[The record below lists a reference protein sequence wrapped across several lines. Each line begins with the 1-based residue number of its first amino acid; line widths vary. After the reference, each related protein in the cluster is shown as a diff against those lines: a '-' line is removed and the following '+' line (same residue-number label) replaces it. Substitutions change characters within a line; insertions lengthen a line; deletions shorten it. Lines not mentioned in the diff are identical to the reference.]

1 MDVNLLE
8 ELIMDLVQ
16 KEMEIISKSKETKV
30 NFNLCKFRGIFL
42 YTKWKRKLIKD
53 DERKGIFK
61 DIDTKKMR

>member
-1 MDVNLLE
+1 
-8 ELIMDLVQ
+8 
-16 KEMEIISKSKETKV
+16 MEIISKSKETKV